1 MFDSIKLKISLFFL
15 QVSSVIAF
23 IKLKLVEL
31 LDGKVQGSNGTSPR
45 KQNVTKTS
53 QKPKKAKAKTKS
65 KAKSARTKV
74 AVRVK

>member
-31 LDGKVQGSNGTSPR
+31 LNGKAQDCDCTPAR